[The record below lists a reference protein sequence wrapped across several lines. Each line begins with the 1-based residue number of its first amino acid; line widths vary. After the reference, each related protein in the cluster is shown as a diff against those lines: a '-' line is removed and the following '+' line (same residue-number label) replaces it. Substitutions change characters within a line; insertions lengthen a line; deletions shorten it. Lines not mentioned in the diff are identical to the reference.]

1 MATFGW
7 IISNIGKRD
16 MPKQLFLKI
25 FFGFWLVAL
34 AQTAVIIAIPS
45 LLASSESID
54 PKQLKHHL
62 GIAERLANSKNLSKT
77 IKRVQH
83 QIRPPHR
90 LRKKLIDK
98 RGRLANV
105 FVVNDENNAYD
116 GHRFPKDVYL
126 AIVNHEENPQQ
137 KLYKFKRWTVYGP
150 YKFKHKEQD
159 YQLYLRDF
167 NHKKRT
173 KVLSF
178 LTENPWIMFGIV
190 MLVSAII
197 CGLLSWHLSRPIRSL
212 DRSAKLLAK
221 GDLSVRADKLALRY
235 HDEIGQLARSFNEM
249 AGAIE
254 TMVNGQQRLLG
265 DISHEI
271 RTPLTRLQLACAIHR
286 RQFGDNTELERI
298 EHETETIDKMLY
310 QLLALSRSTLTNE
323 HPFET
328 TEFSFFMEEIIE
340 NARFEAHQAD
350 IELIDSIPPELTVS
364 VQWDSLA
371 SAIENILR
379 NAIRY
384 AKKTISFNVYAK
396 HERLFIDISDDGC
409 GVEDSHLSNLFTP
422 FYRVSTARERKSGG
436 TGLGLAIAHEAVTR
450 HQGKIGATN
459 NKVGGLTVTISL
471 PLIQD

>member
-1 MATFGW
+1 
-7 IISNIGKRD
+7 

-25 FFGFWLVAL
+25 FFGFWLVAV
-34 AQTAVIIAIPS
+34 AQTATIIAIPS
-45 LLASSESID
+45 MLASSERID
-54 PKQLKHHL
+54 PQQLKHHL
-62 GIAERLANSKNLSKT
+62 EIVDMLSNSKNLTKA
-77 IKRVQH
+77 IKRAQH
-83 QIRPPHR
+83 KIRPPHY
-90 LRKKLIDK
+90 LRKRLINK

-105 FVVNDENNAYD
+105 FVINDENNAFD
-116 GHRFPKDVYL
+116 GRRLPKDVYL
-126 AIVNHEENPQQ
+126 AIVNHEDNPQQ
-137 KLYKFKRWTVYGP
+137 QRLKLKRWTLYGP
-150 YKFKHKEQD
+150 YKFTHKD
-159 YQLYLRDF
+159 KNYQLYLRDF

-173 KVLSF
+173 KVLTF
-178 LTENPWIMFGIV
+178 LSENPWITFAIV
-190 MLVSAII
+190 MLISAIF
-197 CGLLSWHLSRPIRSL
+197 CGLLAWHLSRPIRSL
-212 DRSAKLLAK
+212 DRSAKKLAQ

-286 RQFGDNTELERI
+286 RQFGDNPELKRI
-298 EHETETIDKMLY
+298 EQETETIDKMLY

-328 TEFSFFMEEIIE
+328 TEFSFFMEEIID
-340 NARFEAHQAD
+340 NARFEAHQAN
-350 IELIDSIPPELTVS
+350 IELIDNITQQLTVS

-384 AKKTISFNVYAK
+384 AKKTISFTVYSK
-396 HERLFIDISDDGC
+396 NNRLIIDISDDGC
-409 GVEDSHLSNLFTP
+409 GVEDAHLTNLFTP
-422 FYRVSTARERKSGG
+422 FYRVSTARDRKSGG

-450 HQGKIGATN
+450 HQGKIDATN
-459 NKVGGLTVTISL
+459 NKDGGLTVTISL
-471 PLIQD
+471 PLVKN